1 MSFALGNTTMNK
13 MTKTYVA
20 VVAAALALPGIAQAA
35 SETEANHPVG
45 MAQPLAIQ
53 AEAGLN
59 TGGAAIDAVI
69 GNNTG
74 PAVLDLDFFTF
85 SGQEGDVVTVDIDGG
100 MGGGRNVD
108 TILAIFGPAPGYA
121 LLRTNDDAGYPLDPG
136 STHPYDSRIV
146 NFKLPSNGTYTVG
159 VSSYPRRWVNG
170 GTVSSSSLGTNAN
183 GDYTLLV
190 SGVSVPVLQISI
202 DIKPGSGDVAPI
214 NPKARGK
221 VPVALLGASDF
232 VVGDVDAD
240 TLTFGHSGNER
251 SFVRCGE
258 PEDVN
263 GDAFPDLVCH
273 FENQAAAWAP
283 SDDEAILKGE
293 LEDGRKFEGRGWLK
307 VVPVK
312 AQY

>member
-1 MSFALGNTTMNK
+1 MSFDLGNTTMNK
-13 MTKTYVA
+13 TTKTYLA

-35 SETEANHPVG
+35 SESEANHPVG

-53 AEAGLN
+53 AEAGLA

-100 MGGGRNVD
+100 MGGKRNVD
-108 TILAIFGPAPGYA
+108 TILAVFGPAPGYA

-214 NPKARGK
+214 NPKSRGK

-232 VVGDVDAD
+232 LVGDVDAD
-240 TLTFGHSGNER
+240 TLTFGHSGNEP

>member
-1 MSFALGNTTMNK
+1 MNK
-13 MTKTYVA
+13 TTRTYLAVA
-20 VVAAALALPGIAQAA
+20 AAALALPGIAQAV

-45 MAQPLAIQ
+45 LAQPLAIQ
-53 AEAGLN
+53 AEAGLT

-69 GNNTG
+69 GNNSG

-85 SGQEGDVVTVDIDGG
+85 NGQAGDVVTVDIDGG
-100 MGGGRNVD
+100 MGGTRSVD
-108 TILAIFGPAPGYA
+108 TILAVFGPAPAYA

-136 STHPYDSRIV
+136 STHPYDSRID
-146 NFKLPSNGTYTVG
+146 NFRLPASGTYTVG
-159 VSSYPRRWVNG
+159 VSSYPRRFANG
-170 GTVSSSSLGTNAN
+170 GTVSSSSLGSNAN

-232 VVGDVDAD
+232 VAGEVDTD
-240 TLTFGHSGNER
+240 TLTFGHSGNEP
-251 SFVRCGE
+251 SLSRCGE

-283 SDDEAILKGE
+283 SDDEAILKGK
-293 LEDGRKFEGRGWLK
+293 LESGRLFEGRGWLK